1 MTPNISPGQL
11 MTNVNRIKVVVLGGP
26 RVGKSAVVV
35 RYLTRRYIGEYSS
48 TSDFLYRHSVPID
61 NVTTEVEILDTSRCE
76 ENNCLYSHIRWGE
89 AFVIVYSVTC
99 KQSFQEARGLLKQ
112 LADLRLPSYFT
123 ALLLGN
129 KRDLDHARE
138 VCVDEGQQLSL
149 AHGCQFYEVSA
160 AESPAGAALAFQAL
174 LREARSVQLL
184 RALPIRRK
192 LGVHSVSRV
201 LGTIFGKNTTKDRK
215 KRPSL
220 SI

>member
-1 MTPNISPGQL
+1 MFQHAIQVFRDINHSSESRESTIL
-11 MTNVNRIKVVVLGGP
+11 FARP
-26 RVGKSAVVV
+26 RP
-35 RYLTRRYIGEYSS
+35 LES
-48 TSDFLYRHSVPID
+48 T
-61 NVTTEVEILDTSRCE
+61 EIFRDAKDTSALRRLAAVPSKATRDSGRFRILRPVREISKSLAFDLEIFFRVTPRNYTATLGLAKFATPIGYDIKE
-76 ENNCLYSHIRWGE
+76 ERVDC
-89 AFVIVYSVTC
+89 FC
-99 KQSFQEARGLLKQ
+99 F
-112 LADLRLPSYFT
+112 
-123 ALLLGN
+123 
-129 KRDLDHARE
+129 RE

>member
-1 MTPNISPGQL
+1 M
-11 MTNVNRIKVVVLGGP
+11 
-26 RVGKSAVVV
+26 
-35 RYLTRRYIGEYSS
+35 
-48 TSDFLYRHSVPID
+48 
-61 NVTTEVEILDTSRCE
+61 
-76 ENNCLYSHIRWGE
+76 
-89 AFVIVYSVTC
+89 
-99 KQSFQEARGLLKQ
+99 
-112 LADLRLPSYFT
+112 
-123 ALLLGN
+123 
-129 KRDLDHARE
+129 
-138 VCVDEGQQLSL
+138 DEGQQLSL

-220 SI
+220 SIWRLLCALLLGGRDEPGKRTDIVVLSSNVYSNRWRSPQWGRRISFVPSWRKTVITRIRGLFSVLETTFWWESEILFFRRRNMHLLMATKLPKFWSIFGELKLRGRKTDFLALKLCRIQGTIHSGSLTCRVSKALFNIR

>member
-1 MTPNISPGQL
+1 MHACRCFTSMTSL
-11 MTNVNRIKVVVLGGP
+11 RDCRRDDVL
-26 RVGKSAVVV
+26 V
-35 RYLTRRYIGEYSS
+35 
-48 TSDFLYRHSVPID
+48 HSKHSKRF
-61 NVTTEVEILDTSRCE
+61 NLFTLLNYFQ
-76 ENNCLYSHIRWGE
+76 ENGCLYSHIRWGE
-89 AFVIVYSVTC
+89 AFVVVYSVTC
-99 KQSFQEARGLLKQ
+99 KRSFQEARGLLKQ

>member
-1 MTPNISPGQL
+1 PGQWESIG
-11 MTNVNRIKVVVLGGP
+11 TTTRIDSFRGSLNLKRSLSRWTIADADAAADAADVAAAAIAGVPVAAA
-26 RVGKSAVVV
+26 AVA
-35 RYLTRRYIGEYSS
+35 
-48 TSDFLYRHSVPID
+48 
-61 NVTTEVEILDTSRCE
+61 VTDMLLLLLLPESPF
-76 ENNCLYSHIRWGE
+76 ENGCLYSHIRWGE
-89 AFVIVYSVTC
+89 AFVVVYSVTC
-99 KQSFQEARGLLKQ
+99 KRSFQEARGLLKQ

>member
-1 MTPNISPGQL
+1 

-26 RVGKSAVVV
+26 RVGKS
-35 RYLTRRYIGEYSS
+35 
-48 TSDFLYRHSVPID
+48 DFLYRHSVTID

-76 ENNCLYSHIRWGE
+76 ENGCLYSHIRWGE
-89 AFVIVYSVTC
+89 AFVVVYSVTC
-99 KQSFQEARGLLKQ
+99 KRSFQEARGLLKQ

>member
-1 MTPNISPGQL
+1 M
-11 MTNVNRIKVVVLGGP
+11 
-26 RVGKSAVVV
+26 
-35 RYLTRRYIGEYSS
+35 
-48 TSDFLYRHSVPID
+48 
-61 NVTTEVEILDTSRCE
+61 
-76 ENNCLYSHIRWGE
+76 
-89 AFVIVYSVTC
+89 
-99 KQSFQEARGLLKQ
+99 
-112 LADLRLPSYFT
+112 LPSYFCVLYMQT
-123 ALLLGN
+123 YLLTYLLLIH
-129 KRDLDHARE
+129 KTTLWTQPFIKDKFFRE

-201 LGTIFGKNTTKDRK
+201 LGTIFGKNTTKERK

-220 SI
+220 SIWRLLSALLFGGREKINNNNKRNDIVVLSSNVYKTKNNYCHVPNEI

>member
-1 MTPNISPGQL
+1 MHQL
-11 MTNVNRIKVVVLGGP
+11 FC
-26 RVGKSAVVV
+26 S
-35 RYLTRRYIGEYSS
+35 
-48 TSDFLYRHSVPID
+48 
-61 NVTTEVEILDTSRCE
+61 
-76 ENNCLYSHIRWGE
+76 
-89 AFVIVYSVTC
+89 
-99 KQSFQEARGLLKQ
+99 
-112 LADLRLPSYFT
+112 
-123 ALLLGN
+123 
-129 KRDLDHARE
+129 RE

-220 SI
+220 SIWRLLCALLLGGRDEPDRRTDVIVLTSNVYSNHWRGHGKRSSDQRGSTVAFWYFLKKKFLAFWFSFKTDIEKYWDVIWRTGK

>member
-1 MTPNISPGQL
+1 

-48 TSDFLYRHSVPID
+48 TSDFLYRHSANID

-76 ENNCLYSHIRWGE
+76 ENGCLYSHIRWGE
-89 AFVIVYSVTC
+89 AFVVVYSVTC
-99 KQSFQEARGLLKQ
+99 KRSFQEARGLLKQ

>member
-1 MTPNISPGQL
+1 MIKNQL
-11 MTNVNRIKVVVLGGP
+11 FC
-26 RVGKSAVVV
+26 S
-35 RYLTRRYIGEYSS
+35 
-48 TSDFLYRHSVPID
+48 
-61 NVTTEVEILDTSRCE
+61 
-76 ENNCLYSHIRWGE
+76 
-89 AFVIVYSVTC
+89 
-99 KQSFQEARGLLKQ
+99 
-112 LADLRLPSYFT
+112 
-123 ALLLGN
+123 
-129 KRDLDHARE
+129 RE

-220 SI
+220 SIWRLLCALLLGGRDEPDRRTDVIVLTSNVYSNRWRGHGKRSSDQQWINSRRSSAFWCLLKKKVPGVLIRFQDWYRETLGRCMADR

>member
-1 MTPNISPGQL
+1 MS
-11 MTNVNRIKVVVLGGP
+11 
-26 RVGKSAVVV
+26 SAVV
-35 RYLTRRYIGEYSS
+35 
-48 TSDFLYRHSVPID
+48 SV
-61 NVTTEVEILDTSRCE
+61 SK
-76 ENNCLYSHIRWGE
+76 ENGCLYSHIRWGE
-89 AFVIVYSVTC
+89 AFVVVYSVTC
-99 KQSFQEARGLLKQ
+99 KRSFQEARGLLKQ

-192 LGVHSVSRV
+192 LGVHSVSRGV
-201 LGTIFGKNTTKDRK
+201 VNSFQRSAENPSWAVAGHITAASRPPFYRGQD
-215 KRPSL
+215 KRPKNIDALARFIAAKRGPFSPATTRCQPGADQY
-220 SI
+220 SN